1 MYTMYKLLLIVGVFV
16 CFVVLLFQEDDRM
29 TFASDNHEHWL
40 FFVYG
45 MTRADSD
52 HPAGITRQSLSV

>member
-1 MYTMYKLLLIVGVFV
+1 
-16 CFVVLLFQEDDRM
+16 M

-40 FFVYG
+40 FSVYG